1 MLSDLYSTSLHLLR
15 GGNLNFLQLADT
27 GQEVTQVTQVTQVIF
42 YVPSDV
48 VPARLKSHKSRQ
60 EHARK
65 LKVNVLSIT
74 YAHILLRNNDPFRS
88 IVLVDFVIMDKISQL
103 VIHCLTMKLR
113 SAQKPPR
120 PIVDHNSNRI
130 SLRNAPA
137 CSIYYTC
144 SFN

>member
-15 GGNLNFLQLADT
+15 GGNLNFLRLADT
-27 GQEVTQVTQVTQVIF
+27 GS
-42 YVPSDV
+42 PSDV

-113 SAQKPPR
+113 PARKCKHGNVCVPPV
-120 PIVDHNSNRI
+120 ID
-130 SLRNAPA
+130 
-137 CSIYYTC
+137 
-144 SFN
+144 

>member
-27 GQEVTQVTQVTQVIF
+27 GS
-42 YVPSDV
+42 PSDV

-88 IVLVDFVIMDKISQL
+88 IVLVDFCHHGQDFS
-103 VIHCLTMKLR
+103 T
-113 SAQKPPR
+113 
-120 PIVDHNSNRI
+120 SNTLLDNEI
-130 SLRNAPA
+130 E
-137 CSIYYTC
+137 TC
-144 SFN
+144 AEM

>member
-27 GQEVTQVTQVTQVIF
+27 GS
-42 YVPSDV
+42 PSDV

-88 IVLVDFVIMDKISQL
+88 IVLVDFVIMVRISQL